1 MEKARQITIGVPVT
15 PRVSVVTGDLLDRTR
30 IEEAVRR
37 VGLEPVTLANRAA
50 VEGALAESVPSVALV
65 DLWVGE
71 GERIIGLLAAAG
83 VEVTVFG
90 PHVDEAALERAQ
102 AAGAAEALPRSRF
115 FSRLP
120 RMFEA

>member
-1 MEKARQITIGVPVT
+1 MT
-15 PRVSVVTGDLLDRTR
+15 PRVAVVTGDLLDRTR

-37 VGLEPVTLANRAA
+37 AGFEPVTLTDPAA
-50 VEGALAESVPSVALV
+50 VKRVLAEPVPGLALV
-65 DLWVGE
+65 DMRVDE

-83 VEVTVFG
+83 VEVKAFG
-90 PHVDEAALERAQ
+90 PHVDEAALERAR

>member
-1 MEKARQITIGVPVT
+1 M
-15 PRVSVVTGDLLDRTR
+15 
-30 IEEAVRR
+30 
-37 VGLEPVTLANRAA
+37 
-50 VEGALAESVPSVALV
+50 ALV
-65 DLWVGE
+65 DLRVGE

-90 PHVDEAALERAQ
+90 PHVNEAALERAR
-102 AAGAAEALPRSRF
+102 AASAAEAFPRSRF